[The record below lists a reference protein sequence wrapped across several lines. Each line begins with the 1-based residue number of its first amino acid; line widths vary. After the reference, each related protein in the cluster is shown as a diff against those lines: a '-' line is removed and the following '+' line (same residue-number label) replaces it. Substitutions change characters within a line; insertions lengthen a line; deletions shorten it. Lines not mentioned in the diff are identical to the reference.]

1 MGNCNWSI
9 TLQNK
14 KGEIIRKRPPRQQNV
29 PGTPFFVYRYTHE
42 DVALGLNEKEVD
54 WIISHKYSGLSVH
67 RKAFEHATKA
77 KEYAK
82 LLWKSI
88 PAEYQEVFNNPALTI
103 EQYQEGVKG
112 FKP

>member
-42 DVALGLNEKEVD
+42 DVVLGLNEKEVD
-54 WIISHKYSGLSVH
+54 WTLSHKYSGFCIH
-67 RKAFEHATKA
+67 RRTFEHAPKA
-77 KEYAK
+77 IQYAK
-82 LLWKSI
+82 AFWQSI
-88 PAEYQEVFNNPALTI
+88 PQEYQDVLKNPALTI
-103 EQYQEGVKG
+103 EQYQEGLKG